1 MAENAHDKFFKD
13 NFSRQDIARAF
24 VEETFPASLLEKL
37 RLDTFTLS
45 NASYI
50 DTTLEE
56 YFADIVYTCQYGAQS
71 VQIAILFE
79 HKSYKETYPHFQLL
93 RYLLNSWEQARKQKQ
108 PPTLLIPVI
117 IYHGRA
123 AWEYEPL
130 PAYFGEVD
138 AGLIRFLPD
147 FEYLLVN
154 ISRYSD
160 EQILSFQNRF
170 LATSLFLMKH
180 RTNEERLLAQRD
192 RLFVWLE
199 NEVNPERESDY
210 LQTAV
215 VYLFRNLDFRSRTFY
230 DQLFSSPQNNRK
242 AMSTYDYLLSEG
254 RKEGRKEGR
263 EEGRMEGRT
272 EIVTKLFRV
281 AHEQG
286 MDITRLL
293 TQDYGLSNEQLRA
306 IVDTIQRGQ

>member
-1 MAENAHDKFFKD
+1 MENSHDKFFKD
-13 NFSRQDIARAF
+13 NFSRHDIARAF
-24 VEETFPASLLEKL
+24 VEETFPASLLAKL

-50 DTTLEE
+50 DATLEE
-56 YFADIVYTCQYGAQS
+56 YFADIVYTCDFGDAQP

-79 HKSYKETYPHFQLL
+79 HKSYRETYPHFQLL

-117 IYHGRA
+117 IYHGKAR
-123 AWEYEPL
+123 WNYEPL
-130 PAYFGEVD
+130 PTYFGKVD
-138 AGLIRFLPD
+138 ADLIRFLPD

-154 ISRYSD
+154 ISRYPD
-160 EQILSFQNRF
+160 EQILNFRNRF

-180 RTNEERLLAQRD
+180 RADEERLLAERV

-199 NEVNPERESDY
+199 DSTDPGRGSDY

-215 VYLFRNLDFRSRTFY
+215 VYLFRNLNSRKRSFY
-230 DQLFSSPQNNRK
+230 EQLFASPQNIDR
-242 AMSTYDYLLSEG
+242 AMSTYDYLLEEG
-254 RKEGRKEGR
+254 RKEGRIEGR
-263 EEGRMEGRT
+263 VET
-272 EIVTKLFRV
+272 VTMLLRS

-286 MDITRLL
+286 MDIAKLL
-293 TQDYGLSNEQLRA
+293 NQDYGLPREQLRA
-306 IVDTIQRGQ
+306 IVDKIQGGQ